1 MERRE
6 KNKPEIFSIYL
17 VDDDLEDQEIFMEAI
32 SQIDTLV
39 ELKTFDNADELLLCL
54 KTDSSNPDVIFLDL
68 YMPRKDGE
76 ECLKEIRDDNGL
88 DMIPIV
94 VYSTE
99 FDLDRIEHLF
109 SLGANRYLRKPNSY
123 GSLIA
128 SLDRT
133 IDSIKRNT
141 LGGTAIINIIV

>member
-1 MERRE
+1 MQRRE

>member
-1 MERRE
+1 MQRRE

-54 KTDSSNPDVIFLDL
+54 KTDSPNPDVIFLDL

>member
-32 SQIDTLV
+32 SQIDTLI